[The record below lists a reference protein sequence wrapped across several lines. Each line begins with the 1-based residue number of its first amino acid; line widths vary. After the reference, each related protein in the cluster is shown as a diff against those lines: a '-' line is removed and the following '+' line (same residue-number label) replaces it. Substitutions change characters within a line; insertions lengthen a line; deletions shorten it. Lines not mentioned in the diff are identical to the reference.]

1 MVPRTKIILTSTVIQ
16 VGIGSGMKD
25 IYFLT
30 NFLHDLKVIFE
41 ATFSLIQYSYLR

>member
-1 MVPRTKIILTSTVIQ
+1 MVPRTKIILTSTIIQ

-41 ATFSLIQYSYLR
+41 